1 MSGELCREV
10 KVEDSAWIIGL
21 YLPDVSV
28 MARSDSFRDIP
39 EDQERVSVHLE
50 KIERQKWWEHV
61 LTHHPKLDTTKI
73 EPENSKLSD
82 LDGETRWVAIIN
94 HSVIPNTN
102 LNALLPRGVVEKMMV
117 SPILSEMTYG

>member
-1 MSGELCREV
+1 MSGELCREI

-21 YLPDVSV
+21 YLPSASA
-28 MARSDSFRDIP
+28 MGRSDSSRENP
-39 EDQERVSVHLE
+39 EDQERVCVHLE

-61 LTHHPKLDTTKI
+61 LTHHPKIDTTKI

-82 LDGETRWVAIIN
+82 LDGETRWVVLVN
-94 HSVIPNTN
+94 CYMTPNTN

-117 SPILSEMTYG
+117 SPILSEMTV